1 MARRG
6 DGLVLRGKTWW
17 LNFIHLG
24 RRYQV
29 RLGRNITKSVAR
41 EFAQD
46 ERALILRG
54 ERGIGEKKPKDL
66 SFEKA
71 SEEFLRWAQA
81 NRKPRTYKNYR
92 WLIEQLR
99 LSFYGKN
106 LSEIHPFL
114 VEKHKQARIGAGA
127 RVSANRELTCLKTLF
142 NRCIDW
148 RKFEGENPVR
158 RVKLVKEPKN
168 RLRFLSVEEE
178 RQLVAA
184 ASEPLRTIILVGIH
198 SGLRIESE
206 ALKLTW
212 SDFDLKRGDLTVQA
226 AYAKNGETRTIPMN
240 AVLRDAFGSLFAAT
254 PNAEGVVFRCW
265 KGGKKGHP
273 IQSVRTAFTTACR
286 HANVPGVSPHTLRHT
301 FASRL
306 AMAGVDIRTI
316 QELGG
321 WKEIKMV
328 ERYAHLSQKHKAEA
342 VEKLVSQP
350 AKNSTTVFTTS
361 KKESA

>member
-1 MARRG
+1 
-6 DGLVLRGKTWW
+6 
-17 LNFIHLG
+17 
-24 RRYQV
+24 
-29 RLGRNITKSVAR
+29 VAR

-54 ERGIGEKKPKDL
+54 ERGIGERKRKDI

-71 SEEFLRWAQA
+71 AEEFLRWAQA
-81 NRKPRTYKNYR
+81 NRKPRTYENYW
-92 WLIEQLR
+92 WLIERLR
-99 LSFYGKN
+99 LSFRCKN

-114 VEKHKQARIGAGA
+114 VEKHKQARIEAGA
-127 RVSANRELTCLKTLF
+127 RVSSNRELTCLKTMF

-158 RVKLVKEPKN
+158 RVKLIKEPKN

-178 RQLVAA
+178 RRLIAA

-206 ALKLTW
+206 ALQLTW
-212 SDFDLKRGDLTVQA
+212 SDVDLKRGDLTVQA

-240 AVLRDAFGSLFAAT
+240 AVLRAAFRRLLTAT
-254 PNAEGVVFRCW
+254 PNAAGVVFRCW

-273 IQSVRTAFTTACR
+273 IQSLRTAFTTVCR

-316 QELGG
+316 QDLGG
-321 WKEIKMV
+321 WKDIKV
-328 ERYAHLSQKHKAEA
+328 ERYAHLSQQHKAAA
-342 VEKLVSQP
+342 VEKLVFES
-350 AKNSTTVFTTS
+350 AENATTVFTTS
-361 KKESA
+361 KNHSV